1 MTPDR
6 NKLQKYF
13 ADLSRVCDVE
23 DAVCEW
29 FEKSQY
35 ETVATDSLKNH
46 IKH

>member
-13 ADLSRVCDVE
+13 ADLSRVCDIE
-23 DAVCEW
+23 DTVCEW
-29 FEKSQY
+29 FDKKYY
-35 ETVATDSLKNH
+35 ESICQASLKTH